1 MSTAGHDGTPGT
13 ATAHHGVNTA
23 GHGVKPGKQQPI
35 DHGMCHGM
43 NTDLHG
49 RTTNRP
55 FCFQFKKKAFLI

>member
-1 MSTAGHDGTPGT
+1 MTRRL
-13 ATAHHGVNTA
+13 HGVNTA

-35 DHGMCHGM
+35 DHGMGHGM

-55 FCFQFKKKAFLI
+55 FCFQFNRKAFLI